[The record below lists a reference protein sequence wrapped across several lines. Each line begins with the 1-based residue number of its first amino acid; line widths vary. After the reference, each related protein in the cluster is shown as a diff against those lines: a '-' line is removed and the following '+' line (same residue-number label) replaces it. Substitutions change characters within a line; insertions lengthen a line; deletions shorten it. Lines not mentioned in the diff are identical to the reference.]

1 MAAEVYYLYIPYR
14 IVYDG
19 AINFILWHLH
29 EMENSLLNSLLIFA
43 YKSIYRAAAQTGEV
57 GTYISLDFIYLV
69 LIAVFDV
76 VRPFSGSRECGSW
89 KLNLIDAHT
98 FLLI

>member
-29 EMENSLLNSLLIFA
+29 EMENSLLNILLILS
-43 YKSIYRAAAQTGEV
+43 YKSIYRAVAQTG
-57 GTYISLDFIYLV
+57 GGRYLHFIGFYLFC
-69 LIAVFDV
+69 FDSC
-76 VRPFSGSRECGSW
+76 VRRGQA
-89 KLNLIDAHT
+89 I
-98 FLLI
+98 